1 MGATFTAVPHKDE
14 HLRLLDSLK
23 TTAKAKLITAPLF
36 PYTGSIFFI
45 MSQAADP
52 HKEVIKF
59 VKDDPFV
66 KNKLV
71 DSYRIREF
79 DMTDKQTDFERIA
92 QKFLQRG

>member
-1 MGATFTAVPHKDE
+1 
-14 HLRLLDSLK
+14 
-23 TTAKAKLITAPLF
+23 
-36 PYTGSIFFI
+36 

-52 HKEVIKF
+52 HKEVTKF

-71 DSYRIREF
+71 ESYRIREF